1 MDDAK
6 FIRDRIRQAREDA
19 GLSQRKMA
27 TIMGVAQATISDIER
42 GRVQIS
48 ATELSRFARMLNKPI
63 TYFYPAPIRPQGDS
77 ETELLNIL
85 RGLPDEWQQRILTEA
100 RKQAIVYERV
110 QPYIRAG
117 VPEEFYGFLLW
128 EQEEQLDLEKGAS
141 EDMPTDKELLEGEE
155 SHRSGHAN
163 IDAHIARLDFIAE
176 FTGCGATVRKDTSH
190 IAEQTLVDQ
199 SDGLLQGFGLDE
211 R

>member
-155 SHRSGHAN
+155 SHR
-163 IDAHIARLDFIAE
+163 RYLE
-176 FTGCGATVRKDTSH
+176 WRRKR
-190 IAEQTLVDQ
+190 
-199 SDGLLQGFGLDE
+199 DE
-211 R
+211 ELRNS